1 MTTYGLMRFQMG
13 NRLILRRLALAL
25 VGAVLFGARTVPG
38 FAQPAIPAGPAG
50 EVLEVFLKAFNSGD
64 RAVLE
69 TFVNSYDP
77 ADTAEGL
84 LSFRTV
90 TGGFTLLSI
99 EQSAADALR
108 FRVRGTATTLRLTA
122 GSPRHHRA
130 AKGEMAGLSPHPA

>member
-1 MTTYGLMRFQMG
+1 MTTHGLMRFQMG

-50 EVLEVFLKAFNSGD
+50 EVLQVFLKAFNSGD

-108 FRVRGTATTLRLTA
+108 FRARGNGDNVEAYGRVS
-122 GSPRHHRA
+122 SPPSRRQR
-130 AKGEMAGLSPHPA
+130 

>member
-1 MTTYGLMRFQMG
+1 MTTHGLMRLQ
-13 NRLILRRLALAL
+13 ILRRLALAL
-25 VGAVLFGARTVPG
+25 VGAVLFGARTVRG

-50 EVLEVFLKAFNSGD
+50 EVLQVFLKAFNSGD

-108 FRVRGTATTLRLTA
+108 FRVRGNGDNVELMA